1 MHGLC
6 IVKLFQNSVYTD
18 NNNNKLLLEGKA
30 KLKSHTST
38 VAIYIS
44 CQNLNLIP
52 LLWQYILSK
61 TAFSDEI
68 CCSNNV
74 KIMQMITAKKQK
86 QLT

>member
-61 TAFSDEI
+61 LKSHTSTV
-68 CCSNNV
+68 V
-74 KIMQMITAKKQK
+74 KYISYQNLNLIP
-86 QLT
+86 LL